1 MFYSETVLKPVI
13 RIFIA
18 FVFVGYSQ
26 ETCDS
31 PIWGRRLRLRLLS
44 PFYRLV
50 ECLGIGWSL
59 ACSQKVNYPLG
70 WSLGWQAGSE
80 IGQSLWGG

>member
-1 MFYSETVLKPVI
+1 MFYSEIVLKPVI

-26 ETCDS
+26 EICDS
-31 PIWGRRLRLRLLS
+31 PMWGQEAKIIMSIL
-44 PFYRLV
+44 
-50 ECLGIGWSL
+50 L
-59 ACSQKVNYPLG
+59 ACWVPRDWMVTCLQPKDELSSS

-80 IGQSLWGG
+80 IGQSLRGG